1 MRSRSMF
8 YIVTLLLLSGNSLGQ
23 KSSSCMN
30 VEAATGAEGKNI
42 CVAAHVY
49 DVAELD
55 GTRFLDVCA
64 PQTLD
69 KDCHFFVASFAADK
83 KAVGDL
89 EALRGTDIQI
99 RGTVREY
106 QGRMMVVLNQRQ
118 QLHGGNEKFVPNA
131 QLTDEA
137 FAGRRRGEHE
147 ESHWPVRERFSHMS
161 TTRGKSE
168 IDTGNGTQSTTGK

>member
-1 MRSRSMF
+1 M
-8 YIVTLLLLSGNSLGQ
+8 TLFSLSDACLAQ
-23 KSSSCMN
+23 KNSSCLSI
-30 VEAATGAEGKNI
+30 EAAAGAEGKNV

-55 GTRFLDVCA
+55 GTRFLDLCA

-69 KDCHFFVASFAADK
+69 QDCHFFIASFAADK

-89 EALRGTDIQI
+89 DALRGTDIQI

-106 QGRMMVVLNQRQ
+106 QGRMMLVLNQRQ

-147 ESHWPVRERFSHMS
+147 ETHWPATERFSHVS
-161 TTRGKSE
+161 STRGKSE
-168 IDTGNGTQSTTGK
+168 TNTGNAAAGTPGK